1 MNRFASIFR
10 TVLGQKVLV
19 GLLAMVM
26 LGVVGGGSH
35 LLMSTSASA
44 ASASGCISYTIRPGD
59 TLSGIGAAH
68 NTSVPA
74 LAQANHIGNVNLIY
88 AGRTLCIPTSHSG
101 SSQGQTFSAPVQHNS
116 AQAPSGSSVA
126 NMISQVF
133 GPYAGAATR
142 VAQCESG
149 LNPNATNPQPVGNSH
164 AEGVFQIL
172 YPSTWSGTSYA
183 GSSPYNAWAN
193 INAAHEIFARD
204 GNSWREWQCQ
214 P

>member
-1 MNRFASIFR
+1 MNRLASIFR
-10 TVLGQKVLV
+10 TVLGQKALV
-19 GLLAMVM
+19 GLLAIVMV
-26 LGVVGGGSH
+26 GVVGGGSH
-35 LLMSTSASA
+35 LLMSISASA

-59 TLSGIGAAH
+59 TLSRISVAH
-68 NTSVPA
+68 NTSVPE

-101 SSQGQTFSAPVQHNS
+101 ASQSRTFSVPAQHNTV
-116 AQAPSGSSVA
+116 QAPSGSSVA
-126 NMISQVF
+126 SMISQVF
-133 GPYAGAATR
+133 GPYAGSALRIAS
-142 VAQCESG
+142 CESG
-149 LNPNATNPQPVGNSH
+149 FNSNATNPQPVGNSH

-204 GNSWREWQCQ
+204 GFSWREWQCQ